1 MNISMHTS
9 NTAGLN
15 PIGFGIQQRYLG
27 MSTGGINVNPNT
39 NTNSL
44 MGTQM
49 NTGMKINNTGDTS
62 ISRSAPA
69 QSAPAQS
76 APAQSAPAQS
86 TFTTDKSILN
96 VKPKPEDLVSNSAPL
111 DQFLDEHALT
121 IKYKKGDEIV
131 TRLKK
136 NFKAA
141 KLHKKVKFRSDKKLK
156 WSPQYYLDGEVTNL
170 RGYMNN
176 ELLHINLIEQL
187 EEWKESSE
195 SSGFDDKTD
204 SEADSEEEAEAN
216 DSNNEEEVEANDSN
230 NEEEV
235 EANDSNNEEEVE
247 ANDSNNEEEVEANDS
262 NNEEEVEAN
271 DSNDEAENSADE

>member
-1 MNISMHTS
+1 MHTS

-15 PIGFGIQQRYLG
+15 PMGFGIQQRYLG

-49 NTGMKINNTGDTS
+49 NTGMKINNTGDMS
-62 ISRSAPA
+62 VS
-69 QSAPAQS
+69 
-76 APAQSAPAQS
+76 QSAPAQS
-86 TFTTDKSILN
+86 TPSQSIPSQSSFTADKSILN

-204 SEADSEEEAEAN
+204 SEADSEEE
-216 DSNNEEEVEANDSN
+216 
-230 NEEEV
+230 
-235 EANDSNNEEEVE
+235 
-247 ANDSNNEEEVEANDS
+247 
-262 NNEEEVEAN
+262 VEAN
-271 DSNDEAENSADE
+271 DSNDEADEAENSADE

>member
-1 MNISMHTS
+1 MHTS

-39 NTNSL
+39 NANSL

-49 NTGMKINNTGDTS
+49 NTGMKINNTGNTS
-62 ISRSAPA
+62 VSRSAPA

-76 APAQSAPAQS
+76 A
-86 TFTTDKSILN
+86 FTADKSILN
-96 VKPKPEDLVSNSAPL
+96 VKPKPADLVSNSAPL

-204 SEADSEEEAEAN
+204 SEADSEEE
-216 DSNNEEEVEANDSN
+216 VEAN
-230 NEEEV
+230 E
-235 EANDSNNEEEVE
+235 
-247 ANDSNNEEEVEANDS
+247 SNNEEEVEANDS

>member
-1 MNISMHTS
+1 MHTS

-27 MSTGGINVNPNT
+27 MSTGGINVNPTT
-39 NTNSL
+39 NRNSL
-44 MGTQM
+44 MRTQM
-49 NTGMKINNTGDTS
+49 NTGMKINNTGNTS
-62 ISRSAPA
+62 VSRPAPVQSTA
-69 QSAPAQS
+69 IQSAP
-76 APAQSAPAQS
+76 
-86 TFTTDKSILN
+86 TVDKTILN
-96 VKPKPEDLVSNSAPL
+96 IKPKTVDLVSNSAPI
-111 DQFLDEHALT
+111 DQFLDNHALT

-131 TRLKK
+131 ARLKK

-176 ELLHINLIEQL
+176 ELLYINLIEQL

-204 SEADSEEEAEAN
+204 SEADSDEEVAVDDN
-216 DSNNEEEVEANDSN
+216 DEEEV
-230 NEEEV
+230 
-235 EANDSNNEEEVE
+235 
-247 ANDSNNEEEVEANDS
+247 
-262 NNEEEVEAN
+262 AN
-271 DSNDEAENSADE
+271 DSNDEEEVANDSNDEDAEHSAGE

>member
-1 MNISMHTS
+1 MHTS

-15 PIGFGIQQRYLG
+15 PMGFGIQQRYLG

-49 NTGMKINNTGDTS
+49 NTGMKINNTGDMS
-62 ISRSAPA
+62 VS
-69 QSAPAQS
+69 
-76 APAQSAPAQS
+76 QSAPAQS
-86 TFTTDKSILN
+86 TPSQSIPSQSSFTADKSILN

-204 SEADSEEEAEAN
+204 SEADSEEE
-216 DSNNEEEVEANDSN
+216 
-230 NEEEV
+230 
-235 EANDSNNEEEVE
+235 
-247 ANDSNNEEEVEANDS
+247 VEANDS

>member
-1 MNISMHTS
+1 MHTS

-15 PIGFGIQQRYLG
+15 PMGFGIQQRYLG

-49 NTGMKINNTGDTS
+49 NTGMKINNTGDMS
-62 ISRSAPA
+62 VS
-69 QSAPAQS
+69 
-76 APAQSAPAQS
+76 QSAPAQS
-86 TFTTDKSILN
+86 TPSQSIPSQSSFTADKSILN

-204 SEADSEEEAEAN
+204 SEADSEEE
-216 DSNNEEEVEANDSN
+216 
-230 NEEEV
+230 
-235 EANDSNNEEEVE
+235 
-247 ANDSNNEEEVEANDS
+247 VEANDS

-271 DSNDEAENSADE
+271 DSNDEADEAENSADE

>member
-1 MNISMHTS
+1 MHTS

-27 MSTGGINVNPNT
+27 MSTGGINVNPTT
-39 NTNSL
+39 NRNSL

-49 NTGMKINNTGDTS
+49 NTGMKINNTGNTS
-62 ISRSAPA
+62 VSRSAPA

-76 APAQSAPAQS
+76 A
-86 TFTTDKSILN
+86 SILN

-204 SEADSEEEAEAN
+204 SEADSEEE
-216 DSNNEEEVEANDSN
+216 VEANDSN

-247 ANDSNNEEEVEANDS
+247 ANDSNNEEEVE

>member
-1 MNISMHTS
+1 MHTS

-39 NTNSL
+39 NANSL

-49 NTGMKINNTGDTS
+49 NTGMKINNTGNTS
-62 ISRSAPA
+62 VSRSAPA

-76 APAQSAPAQS
+76 A
-86 TFTTDKSILN
+86 FTADKSILN
-96 VKPKPEDLVSNSAPL
+96 VKPKPADLVSNSAPL

-204 SEADSEEEAEAN
+204 SEADSEEEVEAN
-216 DSNNEEEVEANDSN
+216 ESNNEEEVEANESNNEEEVEANDSN

-235 EANDSNNEEEVE
+235 EANESNNEEEVE
-247 ANDSNNEEEVEANDS
+247 ANE
-262 NNEEEVEAN
+262 
-271 DSNDEAENSADE
+271 SNDEAENSADE

>member
-1 MNISMHTS
+1 MHTS

-39 NTNSL
+39 NANSL

-49 NTGMKINNTGDTS
+49 NTGMKINNTGNTS
-62 ISRSAPA
+62 VSRSAPVQSA
-69 QSAPAQS
+69 PAQSAPVQSAPAQS
-76 APAQSAPAQS
+76 APAQSA
-86 TFTTDKSILN
+86 FTADKSILN
-96 VKPKPEDLVSNSAPL
+96 VKPKPADLVSNSAPL

-204 SEADSEEEAEAN
+204 SEADSEEE
-216 DSNNEEEVEANDSN
+216 VEAN
-230 NEEEV
+230 E
-235 EANDSNNEEEVE
+235 SNNEEEVE

>member
-1 MNISMHTS
+1 MHTS

-27 MSTGGINVNPNT
+27 MSTGGINVNPTT
-39 NTNSL
+39 NRNSL

-49 NTGMKINNTGDTS
+49 NTGMKINNTGNTS
-62 ISRSAPA
+62 VSRSAPA

-76 APAQSAPAQS
+76 A
-86 TFTTDKSILN
+86 FTTDKSILN

-204 SEADSEEEAEAN
+204 SEADSEEE
-216 DSNNEEEVEANDSN
+216 
-230 NEEEV
+230 V

>member
-1 MNISMHTS
+1 MHTS

-27 MSTGGINVNPNT
+27 MSTGGINVNPTT
-39 NTNSL
+39 NRNSL

-49 NTGMKINNTGDTS
+49 NTGMKINNTGNTS
-62 ISRSAPA
+62 VSRSAPA

-76 APAQSAPAQS
+76 A
-86 TFTTDKSILN
+86 FTTDKSILN

-204 SEADSEEEAEAN
+204 SEADSEEE
-216 DSNNEEEVEANDSN
+216 
-230 NEEEV
+230 
-235 EANDSNNEEEVE
+235 VE

>member
-1 MNISMHTS
+1 MHTS

-39 NTNSL
+39 NANSL

-49 NTGMKINNTGDTS
+49 NTGMKINNTGNTS
-62 ISRSAPA
+62 VSRSAPA
-69 QSAPAQS
+69 RSAPARSTPVQSAPAQS
-76 APAQSAPAQS
+76 APAQSA
-86 TFTTDKSILN
+86 FTADKSILN
-96 VKPKPEDLVSNSAPL
+96 VKPKPADLVSNSAPL

-204 SEADSEEEAEAN
+204 SEADSEEEVEAN
-216 DSNNEEEVEANDSN
+216 ESNNEEEVEANESNNEEEVEANDSN

-235 EANDSNNEEEVE
+235 EANESNNEEEVE
-247 ANDSNNEEEVEANDS
+247 ANE
-262 NNEEEVEAN
+262 
-271 DSNDEAENSADE
+271 SNDEAENSADE